1 MSQRSFFYIGTRNEV
16 INRNIL
22 TLCNISSSIR
32 VINCKSVVAGI
43 VNISNLLFIHYHI
56 HIKIH
61 NDEFQ
66 MNCHKEPVKL
76 FVCYLSLYFP

>member
-1 MSQRSFFYIGTRNEV
+1 MQYQLKHTSVFKLRK
-16 INRNIL
+16 
-22 TLCNISSSIR
+22 
-32 VINCKSVVAGI
+32 INCKSVVAGI